1 MLDSNIKKSG
11 YVCVPY
17 QHDKFSIDV
26 KDMWSSSRNI
36 RSIYFVTATFSDE
49 CKPYFPELTNHY
61 LLAKFN
67 DYAKLVKFAEKFTNS
82 KPSFVFTID
91 DELFARNLKNEQT
104 FISTYYL
111 EHNDPDAI
119 TDVGGIIV
127 KKNKIRKAGFAHL
140 TLFCSDKPKF
150 TFPHL
155 TLFCSDKP
163 KFTFPHTQK
172 IVVLEVSDDHSPQS
186 INQYCQKTRQD
197 ISRKGII
204 MNNFMTLS
212 VLEKLK

>member
-119 TDVGGIIV
+119 TDVGTIIV

-150 TFPHL
+150 TFPH
-155 TLFCSDKP
+155 
-163 KFTFPHTQK
+163 TQK
-172 IVVLEVSDDHSPQS
+172 IVTIEVSDDRSPQS
-186 INQYCQKTRQD
+186 INQYCEKIRQD
-197 ISRKGII
+197 ISRKGVV
-204 MNNFMTLS
+204 MNNFVSLS
-212 VLEKLK
+212 LLEKLK